1 MSAQQIWQDF
11 KSKNKPFQFKESYN
25 SVIPLNIFQTWH
37 IKRLP
42 PYMLKCA
49 KNIKRMNPQFQYHL
63 FDNKDCYYFIK
74 ANFPEEV
81 ANAYSSLIPKAYKSD
96 LWRYCVLYKLGGI
109 YLDIK
114 YKCTNN
120 FNFMAL
126 TEQEYFVKDFD
137 NSGGGTYN
145 ALIVAK
151 PGNSILLN
159 CINDIVE
166 NVRNKYYGPSS
177 LSPTGPLLLGKY
189 STKEEKDSWSLTVD
203 ATEIK
208 NVMHAVYFVYNGNI
222 ILGFKYDEYY
232 NQQKA
237 QPKYVS
243 YGTLWTNKQVY
254 R

>member
-1 MSAQQIWQDF
+1 MSARQIWKDF

-25 SVIPLNIFQTWH
+25 SVIPLNIFQTWRT
-37 IKRLP
+37 KKLP

-49 KNIKRMNPQFQYHL
+49 KNVKNMNPQFKYHL

-81 ANAYSSLIPKAYKSD
+81 ANAYISLIPGAYKAD

-114 YKCTNN
+114 YKCINN

-137 NSGGGTYN
+137 GSGSGTYN

-166 NVRNKYYGPSS
+166 HVRIKYYGGS
-177 LSPTGPLLLGKY
+177 LSITGPLLLGKY
-189 STKEEKDSWSLTVD
+189 STKEEKDSWPLTVG
-203 ATEIK
+203 ASEIK
-208 NVMHAVYFVYNGNI
+208 NVMHALYFVYNGTI

-232 NQQKA
+232 KELNK
-237 QPKYVS
+237 QPNYTRYDNLFK
-243 YGTLWTNKQVY
+243 NKQVY
-254 R
+254 K